1 MRRCAKVPRIAP
13 LFKFFRFH
21 AIYFPAMLQAL
32 GLPLPKQIL
41 SHAHWTV
48 NRQKMSK
55 SIGNVADPF
64 KAMDELGVDLVR
76 YYLARVGGRFKDDV
90 GTLRDELLIFLFP
103 PCGCTLTAVILD
115 WSQEQLEKHAF
126 ELQSLLGNF
135 YLRVTSKAIQKRLS
149 PDCHARF
156 PVLIDESAKVPALHE
171 AVTSLQSL
179 SQRVDENL
187 QLLQV
192 SDALDAIVQQ
202 LLMVRHFLYTSELI
216 R

>member
-1 MRRCAKVPRIAP
+1 
-13 LFKFFRFH
+13 
-21 AIYFPAMLQAL
+21 MLQAL

-90 GTLRDELLIFLFP
+90 GTLRDELLSFLLP
-103 PCGCTLTAVILD
+103 LCGCTLTAVILRLVAGAARETCFRAAIFT
-115 WSQEQLEKHAF
+115 WEFLPSCH
-126 ELQSLLGNF
+126 LQSDSE
-135 YLRVTSKAIQKRLS
+135 TI
-149 PDCHARF
+149 
-156 PVLIDESAKVPALHE
+156 VPGLPY
-171 AVTSLQSL
+171 T
-179 SQRVDENL
+179 
-187 QLLQV
+187 
-192 SDALDAIVQQ
+192 
-202 LLMVRHFLYTSELI
+202 VRSTD